1 MLLAQSQAISHFL
14 TFNLFQTVL
23 TIYSLNYLY
32 RCNIQYRC
40 AHKKNDD
47 NNIIRL
53 SDKTY
58 LIILLCQHRILYY
71 DLNNK
76 TLVII
81 IIITD

>member
-32 RCNIQYRC
+32 RYKMYNT

-47 NNIIRL
+47 NIIR
-53 SDKTY
+53 
-58 LIILLCQHRILYY
+58 Y
-71 DLNNK
+71 D
-76 TLVII
+76 
-81 IIITD
+81 